1 MPHFLKDFD
10 PDRALKEQVAKL
22 VEGHGDL
29 AAANADLKAQVAAL
43 HEKLALD
50 KTPKE

>member
-43 HEKLALD
+43 HEKLAPD
-50 KTPKE
+50 ETPKQ